1 MRTETLMQSG
11 QNELSQI
18 YSQSRER
25 GVHSNRDTDTDK
37 LPYSSQSQGTQSQRG
52 GTTNKRKLSLEVL
65 AGESSPVNRVALAPP
80 EAAADCEEL
89 QRQNAELCAKLE
101 EASACMAEASLR
113 FDEEAQEQLA
123 VRQVCARA
131 TAVCWG
137 WCMV

>member
-1 MRTETLMQSG
+1 MNCHRSTPNLESEECTATGTQIQIG
-11 QNELSQI
+11 CHTAASQ
-18 YSQSRER
+18 
-25 GVHSNRDTDTDK
+25 T
-37 LPYSSQSQGTQSQRG
+37 GTQSQRG